1 MTKEA
6 LRLSDVTLM
15 EQGTAQLQG
24 FNLDIL
30 CGEIMGL
37 LPMDGHGLT
46 ALIDLLRSNL
56 QLEFGYVYLQEEL
69 VNSWRAPRAH
79 DNRDFGHG

>member
-1 MTKEA
+1 MTREA

-24 FNLDIL
+24 FSLDIL

-37 LPMDGHGLT
+37 LPMNGHGLT
-46 ALIDLLRSNL
+46 ALIDLLRGNL
-56 QLEFGYVYLQEEL
+56 PLEFGYVY
-69 VNSWRAPRAH
+69 
-79 DNRDFGHG
+79 